1 HPLTRGD
8 AAGMLRI
15 YWPLYPGAE
24 GCRAFGLKSRV
35 GVLRERERRGRRKAS
50 KRSEATKKPLV
61 I

>member
-1 HPLTRGD
+1 
-8 AAGMLRI
+8 MLRI

-24 GCRAFGLKSRV
+24 GCKAFGLKSRV
-35 GVLRERERRGRRKAS
+35 GVLREHERHGRRKAN